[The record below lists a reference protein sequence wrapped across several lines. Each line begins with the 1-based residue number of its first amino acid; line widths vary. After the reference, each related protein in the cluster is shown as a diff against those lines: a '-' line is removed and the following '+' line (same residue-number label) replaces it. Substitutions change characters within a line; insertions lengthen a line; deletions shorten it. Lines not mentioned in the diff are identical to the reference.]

1 MNEEGILFTKNCIP
15 WVEAIPIT
23 DALKLK
29 VAEFTVIPDAV
40 GFSRTMEGIT
50 QLLLVTD
57 HVFESDPHWFVAER
71 TNVFTP
77 FWRFTL
83 VDNKLFE

>member
-1 MNEEGILFTKNCIP
+1 
-15 WVEAIPIT
+15 VDDIPIT

-57 HVFESDPHWFVAER
+57 HVFESDPH
-71 TNVFTP
+71 
-77 FWRFTL
+77 
-83 VDNKLFE
+83 